1 MNTRLTRCCFS
12 LEIQPSEW
20 SPSTVSLNIIIIV
33 SLSLRSSFS
42 FPEYI
47 YERKIQTRFFL
58 SVISIKLS
66 RFDLLHHRTFL
77 TFFLLLFVCM
87 LLKMGGVSST
97 ITQATRARLLM
108 NYSFTIRYMYVYV
121 RHPVCCR
128 LLKYSAHKIKEGRRW
143 RKRNDFVM
151 SDDNFS
157 SCHFNSIKLLN
168 VLVVIVKWSD
178 NRFSF
183 FLLCLKTQRVG

>member
-1 MNTRLTRCCFS
+1 
-12 LEIQPSEW
+12 
-20 SPSTVSLNIIIIV
+20 
-33 SLSLRSSFS
+33 
-42 FPEYI
+42 
-47 YERKIQTRFFL
+47 
-58 SVISIKLS
+58 
-66 RFDLLHHRTFL
+66 LLQHHTFL
-77 TFFLLLFVCM
+77 TFFFCSLCVCCWKWAECQVR
-87 LLKMGGVSST
+87 LHK
-97 ITQATRARLLM
+97 RHARLLM

-128 LLKYSAHKIKEGRRW
+128 LLKYSAHKIKKGRRW

-183 FLLCLKTQRVG
+183 FFFASKHSGRVREKVSELYFLQWWTMCKLYIIIAKSRNVVRNEIKMSMYFCPITFYL